1 MVPGAEVR
9 LQAKEGSTYE
19 NFLAGSVRYFR
30 KMMEST

>member
-1 MVPGAEVR
+1 MVSGAEAR

-19 NFLAGSVRYFR
+19 DFFEEPVKYFR